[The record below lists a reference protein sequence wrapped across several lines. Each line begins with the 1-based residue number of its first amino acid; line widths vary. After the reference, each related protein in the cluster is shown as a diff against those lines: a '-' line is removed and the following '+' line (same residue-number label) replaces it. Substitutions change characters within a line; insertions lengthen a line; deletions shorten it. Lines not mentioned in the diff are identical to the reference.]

1 MLVAF
6 RVFPRIHQPM
16 SARLRPFTHG
26 MDVDEKSML
35 ILVRIKSI
43 HVVQQLWVAVEEV
56 RLGDEHRSACGTK
69 RKVV

>member
-6 RVFPRIHQPM
+6 RVFPRIHQPV
-16 SARLRPFTHG
+16 SARSRPFTHG
-26 MDVDEKSML
+26 VDVDEQAV
-35 ILVRIKSI
+35 LVLVGIKSI

-56 RLGDEHRSACGTK
+56 RLGDKHRRACGTE